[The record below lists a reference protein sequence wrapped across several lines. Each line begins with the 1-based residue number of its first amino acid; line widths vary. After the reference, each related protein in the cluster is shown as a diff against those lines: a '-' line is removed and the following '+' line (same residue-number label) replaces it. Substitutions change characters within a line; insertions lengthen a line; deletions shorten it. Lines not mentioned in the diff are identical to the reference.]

1 MTLSDLLKHVIVGDL
16 IGCVGANSERRALNN
31 PGTVFALA
39 VMSHAVMDVSEPDY
53 TVNWFN
59 AMALKEAAPFLGI
72 QSVGIGFVLATF
84 VRNTQDNPRAFWL
97 RLTGI
102 VGAVIPD
109 VIDGVYAVLNPQAW
123 YAGRMLLPWHTLT
136 WQVNVMSMWSTSLLS
151 VILLGARYLTLPILA
166 RLRRRVETE

>member
-1 MTLSDLLKHVIVGDL
+1 MSDILKHVIVGDL
-16 IGCVGANSERRALNN
+16 IGCVGANAEHPAINN
-31 PGTVFALA
+31 PGSVFALA

-59 AMALKEAAPFLGI
+59 AMALREAAPFLGI
-72 QSVGIGFVLATF
+72 QSVGLGFVLGVF
-84 VRNTQDNPRAFWL
+84 VRNTRNNPRAFWL

-123 YAGRMLLPWHTLT
+123 YAGRLLFPWHTLT

-151 VILLGARYLTLPILA
+151 LILLGVRYLTLPVLN
-166 RLRRRVETE
+166 RMRRRAAVE